1 MPYDFIS
8 RFAQQLIE
16 ETSTVPLPAD
26 YLENYQARLE
36 DQIVERIGLIA
47 LENMDD
53 EGLKQYEAI
62 IKKTKG
68 DLSKMNFDEVEQLW
82 KKHIKNFE
90 ALVLKGLDE
99 FAKEY
104 HQNIDKKIKA

>member
-1 MPYDFIS
+1 MAYDLIS

-16 ETSTVPLPAD
+16 ETQKVPLPAD
-26 YLENYQARLE
+26 YLEDYQARLE
-36 DQIVERIGLIA
+36 DQIVERLGLIA
-47 LENMDD
+47 LENMDE

-62 IKKTKG
+62 IKETGG
-68 DLSKMNFDEVEQLW
+68 DLEKMNYEQVEKLW

-90 ALVLKGLDE
+90 EVMAKGLAE

-104 HQNIDKKIKA
+104 QKNISKDLKV